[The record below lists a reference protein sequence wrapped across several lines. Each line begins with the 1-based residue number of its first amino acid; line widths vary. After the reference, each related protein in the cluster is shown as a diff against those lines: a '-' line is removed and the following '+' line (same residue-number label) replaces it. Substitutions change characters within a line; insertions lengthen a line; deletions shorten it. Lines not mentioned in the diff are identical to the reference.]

1 MDNLNRI
8 NEDLESIDNFDDLS
22 ELAFNDLFRSLIE
35 GNPIKILKMEGTSE
49 IIKEMIEHFSDREEY
64 EKCAKIIS
72 VLKKCGQIS

>member
-1 MDNLNRI
+1 MDNFNRI
-8 NEDLESIDNFDDLS
+8 DEDLESIDNFDDLS

-35 GNPIKILKMEGTSE
+35 GNPVKILKMEGTHE